1 MFGKLNMIKETT
13 LNNIIEYLD
22 EIDSTND
29 EAKRRVLKGNNE
41 DFTLVASS
49 QTAGKGRKG
58 RSFYSPK
65 DTGLYLT
72 FTHFSEE
79 GLEDN
84 LKVTTAS
91 SVIVRRAIKNV
102 LNIDCGIK
110 WVNDLYYNDRKI
122 CGILCECM
130 LKDSFGT
137 DRNAIITGI
146 GINLSTE
153 CFPEEISSK
162 AGSLIDRS
170 KSEYSDGNDFISID
184 VIRKKLAD
192 EIVSGLKDFFLNRDL
207 SAYMDEYLSASLVV
221 GKEVELSDAKG
232 VFAKGIVKGFTNEGE
247 LILKEKDD
255 SIKIINSG
263 EISLVILN
271 K

>member
-1 MFGKLNMIKETT
+1 MDYINLDKDI
-13 LNNIIEYLD
+13 IIEYLE
-22 EIDSTND
+22 EINSTNE
-29 EAKRRVLKGNNE
+29 EAKRRVLKGFNE

-72 FTHFSEE
+72 FTHFTHD

-84 LKVTTAS
+84 LKVTTVS
-91 SVIVRRAIKNV
+91 SVIVRRAIKKI

-110 WVNDLYYNDRKI
+110 WVNDLYYKDKKI
-122 CGILCECM
+122 CGILCEC
-130 LKDSFGT
+130 LFKDSFGIS
-137 DRNAIITGI
+137 RNAIVIGI

-153 CFPEEISSK
+153 CFPEDISNK
-162 AGSLIDRS
+162 AGSLIDS
-170 KSEYSDGNDFISID
+170 NNSDYLDVPNSINIEQ
-184 VIRKKLAD
+184 IRKNLAK
-192 EIVSGLKDFFLNRDL
+192 EIVSGLIDFFLNKELAD
-207 SAYMDEYLSASLVV
+207 YMNEYLSTSIVY

-232 VFAKGIVKGFTNEGE
+232 VFAQGTVTGFTQDGE
-247 LILKEKDD
+247 LILKDKNGSEN
-255 SIKIINSG
+255 IINSG

>member
-1 MFGKLNMIKETT
+1 MIKETT

-22 EIDSTND
+22 EIDSTNE
-29 EAKRRVLKGNNE
+29 EAKRRILKGINE
-41 DFTLVASS
+41 DFALVASS

-91 SVIVRRAIKNV
+91 SVIVKRAVKKI

-137 DRNAIITGI
+137 KRNAIITGI
-146 GINLSTE
+146 GINLSTD
-153 CFPEEISSK
+153 CFPEDISSK
-162 AGSLIDRS
+162 AGSLISVERT
-170 KSEYSDGNDFISID
+170 EYPENKDPVSVDL
-184 VIRKKLAD
+184 IREKLAD
-192 EIVSGLKDFFLNRDL
+192 EIVSGLKEFFLNRDL
-207 SAYMDEYLSASLVV
+207 TLYMEEYLSSSIVL
-221 GKEVELSDAKG
+221 GREVELSDAKG
-232 VFAKGIVKGFTNEGE
+232 IFAKGVVEGFTNDGE
-247 LILKEKDD
+247 LILKENG
-255 SIKIINSG
+255 SGKIINSG
-263 EISLVILN
+263 EISLVIL
-271 K
+271 